1 MNNKKLAILL
11 ATYNGE
17 KYLRQQIDSILNQS
31 CSDYMLYIRDDNS
44 IDSTKKII
52 KEYVLKYPEKIKEI
66 QDNKIANGARNNF
79 LLLLKHVY
87 ELKKYS
93 LFMFCDQDDVWQK
106 NKIELTI
113 NEYNKVI
120 DKNIPILIHTDLYVV
135 DKNLNMIN
143 KSFIQYSK
151 LRKDYINFN
160 NYLIQNNVTGCTVC
174 INEKLVDLINFDIKY
189 VIMHDWFF
197 ALIASAFGQVIFIDR
212 STIYYRQHGQNVVG
226 AKKVSI
232 YNRLIK
238 NNTIKKDINNL
249 FIQADSFRK
258 IYYDLL
264 TKENKK
270 IIDAFCEIKNSNK
283 LMKLKIIKKYKFY
296 KQGFMRLV
304 GEFVFI

>member
-31 CSDYMLYIRDDNS
+31 FSDYMLYIRDDNS
-44 IDSTKKII
+44 TDSTKNII

-66 QDNKIANGARNNF
+66 KDNKIANGARNNF

-87 ELKKYS
+87 GLKKYS

-113 NEYNKVI
+113 NEYDKVI

-135 DKNLNMIN
+135 DKNLNMIY
-143 KSFIQYSK
+143 KSFFQYSK
-151 LRKDYINFN
+151 LKKDYVKFN

-174 INEKLVDLINFDIKY
+174 INKKLVDLINFDIKY
-189 VIMHDWFF
+189 IFMHDWYF
-197 ALIASAFGQVIFIDR
+197 ALIASAFGQVIFINNQ
-212 STIYYRQHGQNVVG
+212 TVYYRQHGQNVVG
-226 AKKVSI
+226 AKKVNI
-232 YNRLIK
+232 YNRIYNKLVK
-238 NNTIKKDINNL
+238 NNTINL
-249 FIQADSFRK
+249 FLQAENFRN

-264 TKENKK
+264 TEENKK
-270 IIDAFCEIKNSNK
+270 IIDAFCKIKNSNRLTK
-283 LMKLKIIKKYKFY
+283 IKIIRKYKFY
-296 KQGFMRLV
+296 KQSFVRLI
-304 GEFVFI
+304 GDLIFI